1 MSKIY
6 KVRTPKSTTIQSTE
20 DNTYN
25 YYYSNISLTAK
36 KLFFIL
42 IGNAQYSHL
51 DNNQENNYKI
61 KVSKIKKL
69 FNNSK
74 KSFEFFLEH
83 LNELKTS
90 NKILINSINRNELEY
105 SIIEH
110 NDLIIPNQNKSEIDT
125 YFNVYDIIKCRS
137 ELSLFLTITG
147 SRLRTSKHNY
157 RINIR
162 TIFNIMNL
170 KQSTKNE
177 RKESKKLIMNILKN
191 EKNGFDFE
199 YKDYCFSYSLKSLE
213 AQEKAAVTAKKE
225 AKAEAQPAAKATE
238 NAPERTESSETGF
251 NRLIDWQE
259 ALKRPEIDF
268 ALEAETIFENEKSE
282 EELLNELDF

>member
-6 KVRTPKSTTIQSTE
+6 KIRTPKSTTIQSTKE
-20 DNTYN
+20 NTYN
-25 YYYSNISLTAK
+25 YFYGDISLTAK
-36 KLFFIL
+36 KIFFVL
-42 IGNAQYSHL
+42 IGNAQYSYL
-51 DNNQENNYKI
+51 DNNQENEYKI

-74 KSFEFFLEH
+74 KGFNFFLEH
-83 LNELKTS
+83 LNELKVL
-90 NKILINSINRNELEY
+90 NKILINSIKRNEIEY

-110 NDLIIPNQNKSEIDT
+110 SDLIKPNQDKSEIDT

-170 KQSTKNE
+170 KKSTKSE

-199 YKDYCFSYSLKSLE
+199 YKDYCFSYSLKPVE
-213 AQEKAAVTAKKE
+213 AKEKTAVTTTKE
-225 AKAEAQPAAKATE
+225 VKAEAQQATE
-238 NAPERTESSETGF
+238 NEPEATESNETGF

-268 ALEAETIFENEKSE
+268 ELEAETIFENEKTE
-282 EELLNELDF
+282 EELLDELDF

>member
-6 KVRTPKSTTIQSTE
+6 KIRTPRTTTIQSTE
-20 DNTYN
+20 ENTYN
-25 YYYSNISLTAK
+25 YYYSDISLTAK

-42 IGNAQYSHL
+42 MGNAQYSYL

-61 KVSKIKKL
+61 EVSKIKKL

-74 KSFEFFLEH
+74 KGFDFFLEH
-83 LNELKTS
+83 LNELKIS
-90 NKILINSINRNELEY
+90 NKILINAISRKEIEY

-110 NDLIIPNQNKSEIDT
+110 NDLIKPNQDKSEIDT

-199 YKDYCFSYSLKSLE
+199 YKDYCFSYSLKPLE
-213 AQEKAAVTAKKE
+213 AQE
-225 AKAEAQPAAKATE
+225 KAEAQPAAAEE
-238 NAPERTESSETGF
+238 NEPESTESIYMYG
-251 NRLIDWQE
+251 RYAAILILCQF
-259 ALKRPEIDF
+259 R
-268 ALEAETIFENEKSE
+268 IFYCV
-282 EELLNELDF
+282 F

>member
-6 KVRTPKSTTIQSTE
+6 KVRTPRSTTIQSTE
-20 DNTYN
+20 ENTYN

-51 DNNQENNYKI
+51 DNNQENDYKI
-61 KVSKIKKL
+61 KISKIKKL

-74 KSFEFFLEH
+74 KGFDFFLEH
-83 LNELKTS
+83 LNELKNS
-90 NKILINSINRNELEY
+90 NKISINTIDRKEIEY

-110 NDLIIPNQNKSEIDT
+110 SDLIKPNQDKSEIDT

-199 YKDYCFSYSLKSLE
+199 YKDYCFSYSLKPVE
-213 AQEKAAVTAKKE
+213 QHEKAAVTAKKE
-225 AKAEAQPAAKATE
+225 EKAEDKPAARAVE
-238 NAPERTESSETGF
+238 NAAEATESSETGF
-251 NRLIDWQE
+251 NRLDAWQE

-268 ALEAETIFENEKSE
+268 EREAETIFENEKTE
-282 EELLNELDF
+282 EELLN

>member
-6 KVRTPKSTTIQSTE
+6 KIRTPRTTTLQSTE
-20 DNTYN
+20 ENTYN
-25 YYYSNISLTAK
+25 YYYSDISLTAK

-42 IGNAQYSHL
+42 IGNAQYSYL
-51 DNNQENNYKI
+51 DNNQENDFKI

-74 KSFEFFLEH
+74 KGFDFFLEH
-83 LNELKTS
+83 LNELKSS
-90 NKILINSINRNELEY
+90 NKILFNSINRNEIEY
-105 SIIEH
+105 SIVEH
-110 NDLIIPNQNKSEIDT
+110 TDLIKPNQDKSEIDT

-162 TIFNIMNL
+162 TIFNIMKL

-191 EKNGFDFE
+191 DKNGFNFE
-199 YKDYCFSYSLKSLE
+199 YKDYCFSYSLKPVE
-213 AQEKAAVTAKKE
+213 TQEKPEVTTNKETKAQEKPVTKAV
-225 AKAEAQPAAKATE
+225 E
-238 NAPERTESSETGF
+238 NELQRTESEETGF
-251 NRLIDWQE
+251 NGLSAWQG

-268 ALEAETIFENEKSE
+268 ELEAETIFENEKTE
-282 EELLNELDF
+282 EELLDELDF

>member
-1 MSKIY
+1 MSVIY
-6 KVRTPKSTTIQSTE
+6 KVRTPRTTTLQNTE
-20 DNTYN
+20 ENTYN

-42 IGNAQYSHL
+42 IGNAQYSYL
-51 DNNQENNYKI
+51 DNNQKNNYKI
-61 KVSKIKKL
+61 KVSRIKKL

-74 KSFEFFLEH
+74 KGFDFFLEY

-90 NKILINSINRNELEY
+90 NKISINSTNRKEIEY
-105 SIIEH
+105 SIFEH

-125 YFNVYDIIKCRS
+125 YFNIYDIIKCRS

-162 TIFNIMNL
+162 TIFNIMKL

-199 YKDYCFSYSLKSLE
+199 YKDYCFSYSLKPVE
-213 AQEKAAVTAKKE
+213 AQEKVEVTAKKE
-225 AKAEAQPAAKATE
+225 EKAETQPVTKATE
-238 NAPERTESSETGF
+238 NEPQSTESEETGF
-251 NRLIDWQE
+251 NGLNAWQE
-259 ALKRPEIDF
+259 ALKCEKPVIERHYPPLPDF
-268 ALEAETIFENEKSE
+268 ELEAETIF
-282 EELLNELDF
+282 